1 MNTKIYTYCMDGVK
15 FMYSTNEIIVANI
28 NTKLKQQNKKQTD
41 LADALGVPRQTISK
55 ILTSQRGL
63 SAVELTKISGYLDVS
78 ITDLVKKQSQF
89 EMSNGIKT
97 FMGIVETEEARAGL
111 RKADEII
118 DMILFH
124 KKYQNNLSRASEV
137 WNDA

>member
-1 MNTKIYTYCMDGVK
+1 MNIKIYTYSIDGVK

-63 SAVELTKISGYLDVS
+63 SAVELTKISGFLDVS
-78 ITDLVKKQSQF
+78 INDLIKKQSQF

-97 FMGIVETEEARAGL
+97 FMGIVETEEAREGL